1 LRELSKAANST
12 HHKIMSSH
20 DRADSPVGRLR
31 SHLWP
36 GKTPGPRFGERATA
50 DATYRRARGHGS
62 AAPEANPMAP
72 IERSVANQNRGG
84 RRSSCRDSQPAPR
97 LKGNLATVEVERE
110 DDQGAEREE
119 DDDGD
124 EGRSFLTVRVQ
135 WTSWQGFS
143 PLGGIAIAE
152 PWQSASA
159 QRCRAFEA
167 SGLGMSAT
175 SGVPTL

>member
-1 LRELSKAANST
+1 
-12 HHKIMSSH
+12 
-20 DRADSPVGRLR
+20 
-31 SHLWP
+31 
-36 GKTPGPRFGERATA
+36 
-50 DATYRRARGHGS
+50 
-62 AAPEANPMAP
+62 MAP
-72 IERSVANQNRGG
+72 IERSVANQNRGD
-84 RRSSCRDSQPAPR
+84 RRSSGKDSHPAPR
-97 LKGNLATVEVERE
+97 PKGNLATLEVERE
-110 DDQGAEREE
+110 ENHGAERKE

-124 EGRSFLTVRVQ
+124 EGRSFLTVSVQ

-175 SGVPTL
+175 SGPNTL